1 MSSVATAEPLALS
14 VVSDPA
20 RATTI
25 LDPLRRRVLET
36 LAESPDS
43 ATGLAVRLGETRQR
57 VNYHVRA
64 LEKAGFLEL
73 VEERRKGNCTE
84 RVVRPVARRWVID
97 VDALGKVGADPDAV
111 RDRFS
116 AAYLI
121 ALAARAIRDVGA
133 LERGAAEEGKR
144 LATVSLQTEVTL
156 ASPSH
161 YSAFVDDLAAAVS
174 DVVRRHHDDSAPDG
188 RRFRL
193 FAAGYP
199 EPPDDPTKGE
209 IR

>member
-1 MSSVATAEPLALS
+1 MPTALPEAPSLA
-14 VVSDPA
+14 VVSEPD
-20 RATTI
+20 RAATL
-25 LDPLRRRVLET
+25 LDPLRRRLLGALEE
-36 LAESPDS
+36 APDS
-43 ATGLAVRLGETRQR
+43 ATGLAERLGETRQR

-64 LEKAGFLEL
+64 LETAGFLEL

-84 RVVRPVARRWVID
+84 RVVRPTARRWVID
-97 VDALGKVGADPDAV
+97 VDALGEVGADPDAV

-133 LERGAAEEGKR
+133 LERGAAEAGKR

-156 ASPSH
+156 ASPAR

-174 DVVRRHHDDSAPDG
+174 DVVRRHHDESVPDG
-188 RRFRL
+188 RRFRV

>member
-1 MSSVATAEPLALS
+1 MAPVATAEPLALS

-20 RATTI
+20 KAATL

-36 LAESPDS
+36 LAGSPDS
-43 ATGLAVRLGETRQR
+43 ATGLAERLGETRQR

-73 VEERRKGNCTE
+73 VEERRKGNCLE
-84 RVVRPVARRWVID
+84 RVVRPVARCWVID
-97 VDALGKVGADPDAV
+97 VDALGEVGADPDAV

-133 LERGAAEEGKR
+133 LERGAAEAGKR

-156 ASPSH
+156 ASPART
-161 YSAFVDDLAAAVS
+161 SAFVDDLAAAVS
-174 DVVRRHHDDSAPDG
+174 DVVRRHHDESAPDG
-188 RRFRL
+188 RRFRV
-193 FAAGYP
+193 FVGGYP
-199 EPPDDPTKGE
+199 EPPDDATEGE
-209 IR
+209 TR